1 MDADFWQER
10 WERGEIGFHKGRVN
24 PLLERWWSRLEINV
38 PATVLVP
45 LCGKSL
51 DMLWLRDQGYG
62 VVGVEL
68 SRRALSDFVSEHRL
82 DCRWDTWNAFDVA
95 RCDGLSLYCGDF
107 FALQADQLEQVAVVY
122 DRAAL
127 IALPPPMRERYVLHL
142 RGQLAA
148 GWKMLLITL
157 DYPQSDRPGPPFSV
171 PDVEVQRLFA
181 GCKIVTLNESDVLD
195 DHPVFRD
202 QGMTRLVERVYLIAD
217 QPPA

>member
-1 MDADFWQER
+1 MFSACSAAR
-10 WERGEIGFHKGRVN
+10 AAR
-24 PLLERWWSRLEINV
+24 S
-38 PATVLVP
+38 
-45 LCGKSL
+45 
-51 DMLWLRDQGYG
+51 
-62 VVGVEL
+62 

-127 IALPPPMRERYVLHL
+127 IALPPPMREQYVLHL